1 MARTRKRSAGPSAM
15 ELRQRAVLG
24 KLLSCLLPP
33 ETAARAAGELLEVF
47 GSLSEVL
54 VAPEKELLEIAGMNS
69 PAARLL
75 GATAEAARETLEDQ
89 ASGLRRVYDTES
101 AASVLF
107 PKLAGRKTE
116 AVVLLLLDG
125 QKRVIYNNIVCE
137 GAISEVPMYIRKIVS
152 LCIDH
157 DAAFALLA
165 HNHPSGQAM
174 PSRNDVVVTRQ
185 VELALESVQV
195 PLSDH
200 LVFGSNGCFSFAAS
214 DAWNQGRM
222 DMWDFQREQLEI
234 ARAMEREYLEK
245 QGGRGDG
252 F

>member
-1 MARTRKRSAGPSAM
+1 MARMKRKKAGPSPM
-15 ELRQRAVLG
+15 ELRQRAVLE
-24 KLLSCLLPP
+24 KLLSCLLDP

-47 GSLSEVL
+47 GSLSQAL
-54 VAPEKELLEIAGMNS
+54 GAPEKELLEIPGVDDA
-69 PAARLL
+69 AARLL
-75 GATAEAARETLEDQ
+75 GAVAEAARESLEDQ

-101 AASVLF
+101 AASLLF

-137 GAISEVPMYIRKIVS
+137 GSISEVPMYIRRIVS
-152 LCIDH
+152 LCISH

-185 VELALESVQV
+185 VELALEGIQV
-195 PLSDH
+195 PLMDH
-200 LVFGSNGCFSFAAS
+200 LVFGRNGYFSFAAS
-214 DAWNQGRM
+214 EAWNRGRR

-234 ARAMEREYLEK
+234 ARAMEQEYLEEH
-245 QGGRGDG
+245 GGRADG